1 LSHTPERR
9 SKASQHVVSTVY
21 IFSVSWFHCLSS
33 KPLRRTQSTMLHKCT
48 GNFKFQLFS
57 SEMELAIYTAAIKT
71 KSLSFT
77 WPLFLIAT
85 IVPNPWISPSL
96 SSSSE
101 AAVRSKS
108 WMAVP
113 SQLVGF
119 VFLEDTFASK
129 N

>member
-1 LSHTPERR
+1 
-9 SKASQHVVSTVY
+9 
-21 IFSVSWFHCLSS
+21 
-33 KPLRRTQSTMLHKCT
+33 MLHKFT

-57 SEMELAIYTAAIKT
+57 SEMQLAIYTAAIKT

-113 SQLVGF
+113 VSYC
-119 VFLEDTFASK
+119 T
-129 N
+129 